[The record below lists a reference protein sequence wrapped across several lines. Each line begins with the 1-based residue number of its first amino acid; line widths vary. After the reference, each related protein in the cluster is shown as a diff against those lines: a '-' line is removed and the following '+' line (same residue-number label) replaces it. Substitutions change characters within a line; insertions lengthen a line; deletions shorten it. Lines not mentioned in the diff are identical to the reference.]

1 MRSSVKLVSIGHIL
15 NEIIVFA
22 DERREPSILGGPSA
36 YFSVVSARLGVP
48 TGIVTKVGTDAPAGL
63 LQPLREAGVDLK
75 GVFSKGDVTTTNELV
90 YASDES
96 KELKYL
102 KYAPP
107 IIFEDIPDEYHQAQ
121 AFYICP
127 VNYEI
132 SVKTVSKIARLGKI
146 MGVDLGGY
154 GGAHVCKK
162 RYAENKMNLVK
173 IKELVSLFHIAKV
186 SDEDCSLLFS
196 EENLSEEESAQ
207 RLVDWGVDIAIIT
220 MGSRGSLVFTRN
232 KRYHVP
238 GLSGKVV
245 DVTGGGDSYM
255 AGFLTEFIQEGDPLK
270 SAVFASAV
278 ALCVIENTG
287 GVRALR
293 MPTLEEARKRV
304 PINPITETEDIVHFQ
319 GRNKGSKGGN
329 GP

>member
-15 NEIIVFA
+15 NEKIVFA
-22 DERREPSILGGPSA
+22 DGRKEPSVLGGPAA
-36 YFSVVSARLGVP
+36 YFSVVSARLGIS
-48 TGIVTKVGTDAPAGL
+48 TGIVTKVGTDALAGL
-63 LQPLREAGVDLK
+63 LQPFKEAGVDLE
-75 GVFSKGDVTTTNELV
+75 GVFSKGDSTTTNELI

-102 KYAPP
+102 KHAPP
-107 IIFEDIPDEYHQAQ
+107 IVFKDIPDDYHQAQ

-132 SVKTVSKIARLGKI
+132 SVKTVSEIARLGKI

-162 RYAENKMNLVK
+162 RYAEDKMNLTK
-173 IKELVSLFHIAKV
+173 LEELVSLFQIAKA

-207 RLVDWGVDIAIIT
+207 RLVDWGADIAIIT
-220 MGSRGSLVFTRN
+220 MGVKGSLVFTRN

-238 GLSGKVV
+238 SLSGKVM

-255 AGFLTEFIQEGDPLK
+255 AGFLAEFIQTGDPLK

-278 ALCVIENTG
+278 ALCVIEATG

-304 PINPITETEDIVHFQ
+304 SQGISPIAEDIVHSSL
-319 GRNKGSKGGN
+319 KVAEKKI
-329 GP
+329 

>member
-22 DERREPSILGGPSA
+22 DGRREPSVLGGPSA
-36 YFSVVSARLGVP
+36 YFSVASARLGIP
-48 TGIVTKVGTDAPAGL
+48 TGIVTKVGSDVPDEL
-63 LQPLREAGVDLK
+63 LQPFKEAGVDLA
-75 GVFSKGDVTTTNELV
+75 GVSFKSDTTTTNELI

-96 KELKYL
+96 KELRYL

-107 IIFEDIPDEYHQAQ
+107 IIFEDIPDAYHQAR

-132 SVKTVSKIARLGKI
+132 SVKTVSEIAQLGKI

-162 RYAENKMNLVK
+162 RYAENKMNLAK
-173 IKELVSLFHIAKV
+173 IKELVSFFDVAKA

-207 RLVDWGVDIAIIT
+207 RLVEWGADIAIIT
-220 MGSRGSLVFTRN
+220 MGAKGSLVFTRN

-238 GLSGKVV
+238 SLSGKVM

-255 AGFLTEFIQEGDPLK
+255 AGFLAEFIRTGDPLK

-278 ALCVIENTG
+278 ALCVIEGTG

-293 MPTLEEARKRV
+293 MPTLEEAKKRV
-304 PINPITETEDIVHFQ
+304 PQGISPIAEDLVHSSL
-319 GRNKGSKGGN
+319 KVAEEKI
-329 GP
+329 